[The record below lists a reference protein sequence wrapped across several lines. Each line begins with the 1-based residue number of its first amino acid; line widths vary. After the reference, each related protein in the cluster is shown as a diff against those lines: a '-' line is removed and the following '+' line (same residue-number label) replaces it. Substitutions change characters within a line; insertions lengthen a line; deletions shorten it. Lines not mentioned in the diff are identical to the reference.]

1 MILKSIITSFLV
13 MSAVFICDAR
23 SQSHA
28 EFAAELDKQV
38 LGLTQGT
45 FWGTIVVARG
55 EEVMYRQTFGAADYH
70 TQPHGPT
77 TRYEIASVSK
87 QFVSVAIY
95 RLAERGRLQL
105 DDPIGIYFESL
116 PSPYRDI
123 SIDQLLTHTSG
134 LPSDYVFPYDSTATR
149 DEFVDAMTAHELIA
163 EPGALYNYCNG
174 GYAVLAALI
183 EIVSGSAFEQH
194 LKDEVFDVARL
205 KHTSFVGQHVPE
217 GAHDA
222 HRLARDGSTRIAS
235 DWHSGWGYKGMGGI
249 VTTADDLI
257 RWMRALSDESLL
269 SDESK
274 RKMWAPTPASKY
286 VASGWRLNRL
296 RGQRALTHGGGV
308 QGFGTLLTHLR
319 DSGVTVVI
327 LSNNGKHL
335 YAMQELILEQ
345 LVPIPP
351 VDAVINAQGQS
362 LSEHEGV
369 ILNDQMGSIEV
380 SNSPD
385 GSHLMLRVL
394 NRQNETSVAS
404 LHVPRTA
411 AAFIL
416 DEIEALG
423 EPARATLSGS
433 SQELG
438 VYFYAYDKQA
448 PVEINGLKLDVVAG
462 WARSKNSSPNQ
473 TNGIQLWFHHEER
486 MFIPVILRLS
496 HHAAYQVGEQIRGC
510 IADQE

>member
-1 MILKSIITSFLV
+1 MKLKLVVMSFLV
-13 MSAVFICDAR
+13 LSATITCAAR

-28 EFAAELDKQV
+28 DFAGELDKGV

-45 FWGTIVVARG
+45 FWGTIVVTRG
-55 EEVMYRQTFGAADYH
+55 EEQMYRQTFGAADYH
-70 TQPHGPT
+70 SQPHGPA

-87 QFVSVAIY
+87 QFVSVALY
-95 RLAERGRLQL
+95 RLAEQGLLQS
-105 DDPIGIYFESL
+105 DDPIGVYFESL
-116 PSPYRDI
+116 PKPYRDI
-123 SIDQLLTHTSG
+123 TIDQLLTHTSG
-134 LPSDYVFPYDSTATR
+134 LPSDFVFPYDSTATR
-149 DEFVDAMTAHELIA
+149 DEFVDAMPAHELIA
-163 EPGALYNYCNG
+163 DPGVFYSYCNG
-174 GYAVLAALI
+174 GYAVLAAVV
-183 EIVSGSAFEQH
+183 EVASGRTFEQY

-205 KHTSFVGQHVPE
+205 KHTSFIGQPVPE
-217 GAHDA
+217 GVHDA

-257 RWMRALSDESLL
+257 RWTRALSGESLL
-269 SDESK
+269 SEESK
-274 RKMWAPTPASKY
+274 QIMWAPTPASPY

-296 RGQRALTHGGGV
+296 RGQRALSHGGGV

-319 DSGVTVVI
+319 DSGVTIVI
-327 LSNNGKHL
+327 LSNSGKYL
-335 YAMQELILEQ
+335 YAIQELILEQ

-351 VDAVINAQGQS
+351 VDAVINAQGQT

-394 NRQNETSVAS
+394 NRQNDTSVAS

-416 DEIEALG
+416 DEIKALG
-423 EPARATLSGS
+423 EPAKATLSGS

-438 VYFYAYDKQA
+438 VYFYAYDKEA

-462 WARSKNSSPNQ
+462 WAGSKNTSPNQ
-473 TNGIQLWFHHEER
+473 ANGIQLWFHHEER

-496 HHAAYQVGEQIRGC
+496 HHAAYQVGEQIRAC
-510 IADQE
+510 ITDQE